1 MAGSAG
7 EELHLTGV
15 QETLFIPL
23 YAKALDA
30 RERRPVLNDR
40 KADELVR
47 AISFDFE
54 RLTGSG
60 SRRLLVVRARHLD
73 EWVRRFLTAHPAA
86 LVLNLGCGLDSRVLR
101 IGPSSSTLW
110 IDLDFPE
117 VIDVRRRF
125 YEERPGYRMVGASLT
140 QAGWLETLPPDRPVL
155 VVGDGVFE
163 YLEPAEVQSLF
174 RRLTA
179 HFREGELV
187 FDTMSSAALAQGN
200 AHLGNR
206 TTARLRFA
214 VDDLAALDAL
224 DPRLRRVEVVSLLRS
239 PYHPWG
245 RRILYSLATL
255 SRGLR
260 RVIQLVRY
268 DFPPAPAPS

>member
-1 MAGSAG
+1 MAGRAG
-7 EELHLTGV
+7 EGVQLTGV

-30 RERRPVLNDR
+30 RQRHPILNDR

-47 AISFDFE
+47 TIHFDFE
-54 RLTGSG
+54 RLTGTG
-60 SRRLLVVRARHLD
+60 SRQLLVVRARHLD
-73 EWVRRFLTAHPAA
+73 EWVCRFLSGHPSA
-86 LVLNLGCGLDSRVLR
+86 LILNLGCGLDARILR
-101 IGPSSSTLW
+101 IGPPPSTLW

-125 YEERPGYRMVGASLT
+125 YAERDGYRMVGASLT
-140 QAGWLETLPPDRPVL
+140 EPGWLEAFPADRPVL

-163 YLEPAEVQSLF
+163 YLEPAEIQSLF
-174 RRLTA
+174 LRLTS

-200 AHLGNR
+200 ARLGDR

-214 VDDLAALDAL
+214 VDDLATLDAL
-224 DPRLRRVEVVSLLRS
+224 DPKLRRVEVVSLLRS

-245 RRILYSLATL
+245 LRIIYTLATL

-268 DFPPAPAPS
+268 DFPSDAARA